1 MKDEGYN
8 KKEIQEAIN
17 KGKEN
22 LNNLMLKSVRRMQHF
37 NQDLF
42 VKPKAFDRWRMF
54 VYYRK
59 AFRYWLNWTNSRGE
73 YCKGDLA
80 MAFNK
85 WKNLETKH
93 KEVLSKMCKKDLE
106 KKVN

>member
-1 MKDEGYN
+1 
-8 KKEIQEAIN
+8 
-17 KGKEN
+17 
-22 LNNLMLKSVRRMQHF
+22 
-37 NQDLF
+37 
-42 VKPKAFDRWRMF
+42 
-54 VYYRK
+54 
-59 AFRYWLNWTNSRGE
+59 
-73 YCKGDLA
+73 